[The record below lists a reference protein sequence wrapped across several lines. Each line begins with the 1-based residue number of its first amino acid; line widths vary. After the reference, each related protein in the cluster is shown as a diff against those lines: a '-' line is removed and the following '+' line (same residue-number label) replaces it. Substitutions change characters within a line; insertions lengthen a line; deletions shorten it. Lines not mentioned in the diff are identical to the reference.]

1 MMWGRSGSAVR
12 TNKNG
17 CRLRDHSRS
26 KFDDDQRISKNPK
39 PQLASSWT
47 SPQAGLF
54 ASVQGEGSLP
64 NSPHAPQLQLE
75 HPSTRLEGARGGGR
89 GLLPDVPKSV
99 WLPQFV
105 HAPA

>member
-1 MMWGRSGSAVR
+1 MMWERRESAVR
-12 TNKNG
+12 ENKNG
-17 CRLRDHSRS
+17 CGLNDHSRS
-26 KFDDDQRISKNPK
+26 KYDDDQISKNPM

-54 ASVQGEGSLP
+54 ASVQAEGSLP
-64 NSPHAPQLQLE
+64 NSPHVPQLQLE
-75 HPSTRLEGARGGGR
+75 HPSTRLEGVLDGGR
-89 GLLPDVPKSV
+89 DLLPNVPKSV